1 MNSTY
6 ALTQTQPGGT
16 TTSWA
21 VRVKAA
27 FLVLAAAVLVA
38 CQAVPEPAGGT
49 IYLVRHAEKVTDGG
63 AMLVEDPKDPPLTPA
78 GEARAEALAELL
90 KDAGITQVWSTNYK
104 RTRNTAAPL
113 HKALGLEVM
122 LYNPSDL
129 QGFAETLKA
138 QPNEIALVVGH
149 SNTTPALV
157 EALGGDGGIPI
168 DEKAE
173 YDRLYVVS
181 LSSGASEI
189 RRYGALYTGNIVEE

>member
-6 ALTQTQPGGT
+6 ALTQTQLGGT

-21 VRVKAA
+21 ASVKAA

-38 CQAVPEPAGGT
+38 CQAVPEPEGGVV
-49 IYLVRHAEKVTDGG
+49 YLVRHAEKVTDGG
-63 AMLVEDPKDPPLTPA
+63 AMVVEDPKDPPLTVA
-78 GEARAEALAELL
+78 GEARAAALAELL
-90 KDAGITQVWSTNYK
+90 KEVGITQVWSTDYI
-104 RTRNTAAPL
+104 RTRETAAPL
-113 HKALGLEVM
+113 AKALGLEVM

-138 QPNEIALVVGH
+138 RQNETALVVGH

-157 EALGGDGGIPI
+157 EALGGDGGMPI

-181 LSSGASEI
+181 LPSGASELM
-189 RRYGALYTGNIVEE
+189 RYGALYTGNIVEE